1 MGKYTHKN
9 GEVGSGFALN
19 MIKAN
24 SSQPFSLTSSP
35 VNKGRGKQDRKV
47 RKAVKTNI
55 QVENMKK
62 AGNIESS
69 KYERKVK
76 KLDKT
81 IEQIDKS
88 KNRRDKSENTLK
100 DLSFPKLPPQNYIEY
115 RQLPRLEPPAPSV
128 KRFNS
133 VAPLNQGDGSRLKK
147 KINKLSAKHEA
158 LHNAVIEGYGQNEF
172 TSGNYDKDYKKLVKV
187 EDRLKRKEEKYQSKF
202 NKSPYS
208 MEGPLN
214 KGCAKSE
221 GGPGCVQKRGNEYV
235 IINNKK
241 PGNQVWRGG
250 FASKAE
256 ANKVLA
262 GYHASK

>member
-100 DLSFPKLPPQNYIEY
+100 ALNPTIDLKDYVEY
-115 RQLPRLEPPAPSV
+115 RQLPR
-128 KRFNS
+128 S

-187 EDRLKRKEEKYQSKF
+187 EDRLKIKEEK
-202 NKSPYS
+202 
-208 MEGPLN
+208 
-214 KGCAKSE
+214 
-221 GGPGCVQKRGNEYV
+221 
-235 IINNKK
+235 
-241 PGNQVWRGG
+241 
-250 FASKAE
+250 
-256 ANKVLA
+256 
-262 GYHASK
+262 

>member
-100 DLSFPKLPPQNYIEY
+100 ALNPTIDLKDYVEY
-115 RQLPRLEPPAPSV
+115 RQLPR
-128 KRFNS
+128 S

-147 KINKLSAKHEA
+147 KINKLSVKHEA

-262 GYHASK
+262 GYHANK

>member
-1 MGKYTHKN
+1 MGKIKHKN
-9 GEVGSGFALN
+9 GEVGSGVALN

-24 SSQPFSLTSSP
+24 SSQPFSLKSSP
-35 VNKGRGKQDRKV
+35 VNQGDGKRARKLK
-47 RKAVKTNI
+47 KAVKTNM
-55 QVENMKK
+55 QVESMKK
-62 AGNIESS
+62 DGNIESR

-81 IEQIDKS
+81 IEQYEKE
-88 KNRRDKSENTLK
+88 KYKDKSENTLK
-100 DLSFPKLPPQNYIEY
+100 APNPTLSPKDYVEY
-115 RQLPRLEPPAPSV
+115 RQLPTQLIESR
-128 KRFNS
+128 S

-147 KINKLSAKHEA
+147 KINKLSDKHEG
-158 LHNAVIEGYGQNEF
+158 LYNAVIEGYGQNEY
-172 TSGNYDKDYKKLVKV
+172 TSGNYDRDMKRLYKV
-187 EDRLKRKEEKYQSKF
+187 EDKLERKEKKYQSKF

-208 MEGPLN
+208 MQGPLN

-221 GGPGCVQKRGNEYV
+221 GGPGCVQKKGNEYV

-262 GYHASK
+262 GYHANK